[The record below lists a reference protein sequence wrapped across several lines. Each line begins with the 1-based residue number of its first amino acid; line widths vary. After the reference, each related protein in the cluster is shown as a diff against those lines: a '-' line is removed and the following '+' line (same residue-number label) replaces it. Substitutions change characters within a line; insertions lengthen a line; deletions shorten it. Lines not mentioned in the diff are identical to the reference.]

1 MDGSLNINVLY
12 QSDVFMKI
20 KYYQQTDEQKCKDWV
35 IIGQRNLETIII

>member
-20 KYYQQTDEQKCKDWV
+20 KHYQQNDEQKCKDWV
-35 IIGQRNLETIII
+35 IIDHIKQ